1 MPQIVH
7 PRLTK
12 MAADKPYTPLKP
24 CRSPYCECAEGKCTH
39 PGFYDARGSSEP
51 TTAAECLAASYE
63 ESKVNAQCDD
73 ALHLRLLT
81 WAQNESTKRE
91 TECNPGPNQYLVDL
105 LREAAAALTRSAALP
120 TGAPSQRRLSGDR
133 LTEVIS
139 WAETNAT
146 AFAKFPES
154 EKSPADYLWMLCL
167 AVLDL
172 RDDVLEALRSNR
184 SATERTIPADQ
195 MHVLDVYA
203 GLESEL
209 RDLAD
214 RLRATYSGSAM
225 RGLRSVGEW
234 EMDTRKKS
242 MCEAGLRLLAS
253 VVATRRSD
261 SRGDSDA

>member
-105 LREAAAALTRSAALP
+105 LCEAAAALTRSDAQQSDKHDEQKIVCH
-120 TGAPSQRRLSGDR
+120 APGDR
-133 LTEVIS
+133 CHGCDHYKGKAPVCS
-139 WAETNAT
+139 
-146 AFAKFPES
+146 FAK
-154 EKSPADYLWMLCL
+154 WRC
-167 AVLDL
+167 
-172 RDDVLEALRSNR
+172 
-184 SATERTIPADQ
+184 
-195 MHVLDVYA
+195 
-203 GLESEL
+203 
-209 RDLAD
+209 
-214 RLRATYSGSAM
+214 
-225 RGLRSVGEW
+225 W
-234 EMDTRKKS
+234 
-242 MCEAGLRLLAS
+242 
-253 VVATRRSD
+253 
-261 SRGDSDA
+261 